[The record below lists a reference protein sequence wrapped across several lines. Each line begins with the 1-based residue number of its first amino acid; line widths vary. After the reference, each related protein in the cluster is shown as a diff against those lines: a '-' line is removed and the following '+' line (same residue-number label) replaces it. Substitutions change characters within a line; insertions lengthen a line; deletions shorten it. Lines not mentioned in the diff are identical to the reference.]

1 MDGLCMLRE
10 MPGNHIGARSGNRTD
25 GDVALF
31 QCWKAILQGDATNRH
46 TMRGTQLDQCRA
58 AIRMPCGDSDLGT
71 AHRDARRQC
80 RSRGVAVAE
89 YDCVWLSWQ
98 RHDMGAK
105 GIMESTHNTIDISV
119 VKCHGRKIPTR

>member
-58 AIRMPCGDSDLGT
+58 AIRMPC
-71 AHRDARRQC
+71 ANAE
-80 RSRGVAVAE
+80 VAVLPLPSMTA
-89 YDCVWLSWQ
+89 C
-98 RHDMGAK
+98 G
-105 GIMESTHNTIDISV
+105 
-119 VKCHGRKIPTR
+119 